1 MKLGFKLMLFV
12 MTISIIGCKNEAAN
26 KEKEKTEIDE
36 KTIDHDG
43 VKLSFDDLGEGDTTL
58 FLVHGWAINKE
69 YWQHQVTY
77 FSKNYRVVVIDLPGF
92 GESGT
97 NRSNWSVENY
107 AADISAVIHK
117 LKLRNV
123 ILVGHSMSGVI
134 VLEAALK
141 NPETVIGIVGVDN
154 FKTYGIQ
161 VTPEEKAESE
171 KIYKRLRSN
180 YTSTITQ
187 YTQQYLLSPQTDSI
201 IGKRILSDIIETDS
215 VIAVNVL
222 EANDQFPAD
231 DRLNEYGKTLYLINS
246 SFFPNDTSAFKKNN
260 IPYKLFDIGKT
271 GHYPMLEKPDEFNKY
286 LRMILRD
293 V

>member
-1 MKLGFKLMLFV
+1 MKTQFYLIFGFLMILF
-12 MTISIIGCKNEAAN
+12 IGCKNETSN
-26 KEKEKTEIDE
+26 EES
-36 KTIDHDG
+36 
-43 VKLSFDDLGEGDTTL
+43 VKIENLGAVISYDDSKVGDTTL
-58 FLVHGWAINKE
+58 FFVHGWAIDKG
-69 YWQHQVTY
+69 YWEKQVKY
-77 FSKNYRVVVIDLPGF
+77 FKQNYRVVTIDLPGF
-92 GESGT
+92 GGSGKV
-97 NRSNWSVENY
+97 RDVWSVENY

-117 LKLRNV
+117 LKLKNV

-141 NPETVIGIVGVDN
+141 NPKTVIGIVGVDN
-154 FKTYGIQ
+154 FKSYGIP
-161 VTPEEKAESE
+161 VIPEEKAQSE
-171 KIYKRLRSN
+171 GIYKQLRSN

-201 IGKRILSDIIETDS
+201 IGKRILNDVIKTDS